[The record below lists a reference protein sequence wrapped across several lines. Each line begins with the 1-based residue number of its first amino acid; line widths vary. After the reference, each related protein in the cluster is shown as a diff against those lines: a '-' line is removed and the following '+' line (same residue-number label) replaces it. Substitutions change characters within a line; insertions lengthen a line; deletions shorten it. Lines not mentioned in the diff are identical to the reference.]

1 METQAIGRVLRV
13 ERERQR
19 LSLESVARAT
29 KVRQDY
35 LELIDTE
42 RLDELPAG
50 AYAKGFI
57 RAYAAFL
64 GLDPAPFL
72 QAYEARHGR
81 PEPELSAVVRR
92 PVRVPNAAQPRAWR
106 AAAGIAIGLLLVLGL
121 LGAFGSGE
129 ESTPPPEVAADVAE
143 SMDSPAP
150 NPLGAV
156 VKVEVVGE
164 RSWVQAE
171 ADGELIFQG
180 TLTTGEER
188 TFRGEDRVYLV
199 FGNAGAVRLY
209 ANGQDVGIPDD
220 PTYRGAFTPDT
231 TELPPSQPSTSGT

>member
-19 LSLESVARAT
+19 ISLGSVARAT

-35 LELIDTE
+35 LELIDAE

-57 RAYAAFL
+57 RAYAQFL
-64 GLDPAPFL
+64 GLDPLPL
-72 QAYEARHGR
+72 VQTYEARHGR

-106 AAAGIAIGLLLVLGL
+106 VAAGIAVGLLLVLGL

-129 ESTPPPEVAADVAE
+129 EPAEAPEVAADVE
-143 SMDSPAP
+143 PIDSPAP

-180 TLTTGEER
+180 TLSSGEER
-188 TFRGEDRVYLV
+188 TFKGEGRVYLV
-199 FGNAGAVRLY
+199 FGNAQAVRLY
-209 ANGQDVGIPDD
+209 ANGQDVGVPDD
-220 PTYRGAFTPDT
+220 PTYRGTFTPDT
-231 TELPPSQPSTSGT
+231 TELPPSQPSASDT